1 MFPSNALN
9 NEINYILFVFKNF
22 KMNLLSRFRFYF
34 FTILHLHIFVYLCI
48 KWDALCLF
56 HYWLKDFVLD
66 FYCISIKQFS
76 LSCMWVSNDCRII
89 GTVLLTDLHLQKL
102 RWTHLW
108 HWKKMHK
115 QSPLQILRNILSYND
130 LLHIVSNRS
139 KFLWR
144 MLVWNRKKYNANSMH
159 VTWVM

>member
-1 MFPSNALN
+1 MFNGDQIYCHLTLTPVKKYTLDTKKIECRVVFPSNALN

-108 HWKKMHK
+108 H
-115 QSPLQILRNILSYND
+115 
-130 LLHIVSNRS
+130 
-139 KFLWR
+139 
-144 MLVWNRKKYNANSMH
+144 
-159 VTWVM
+159 